1 MASIRDEDVQEAFQL
16 FDTEGSGIKI
26 KDIAIVMRSLGLNP
40 PAVMLSDM
48 LRRARE
54 ADKE

>member
-40 PAVMLSDM
+40 PVVLLNDI